1 MEDTK
6 KMNAL
11 IVMPQGPGIVTPI
24 TKSADGS
31 SRRRS
36 VVFGEQADVSEET
49 SRTTIVLFEKA
60 VRDHSRRLLAIAK
73 AIVGNRASPEDVVQQ
88 AVLNLFTHRDRYDW
102 HEPGGLLKRAT
113 VNEAL
118 RLLRRPRLA
127 QIIDDGAAPGDESD
141 SPDAALQQSET
152 TFRVREAVS
161 KLPEHFRA
169 ALVLCEYEN
178 MSYAE
183 IATTLGASVPQVKTW
198 IFRARRKLE
207 TELRGF
213 YDGARIDKKSGASDV
228 SQIKDSQPQLL

>member
-1 MEDTK
+1 MEDIK
-6 KMNAL
+6 KMNASV
-11 IVMPQGPGIVTPI
+11 VMPQGTGLVSSVT
-24 TKSADGS
+24 KFGDGS
-31 SRRRS
+31 EGRTPHS
-36 VVFGEQADVSEET
+36 VDLKPEISEA
-49 SRTTIVLFEKA
+49 SSKATIELFEKA

-88 AVLNLFTHRDRYDW
+88 AVLNLYTHRDRYDW

-127 QIIDDGAAPGDESD
+127 QIIDDGAAPGDEND

-152 TFRVREAVS
+152 TVRVREAVS

-169 ALVLCEYEN
+169 ALVLCEYED
-178 MSYAE
+178 MSYAD

-207 TELRGF
+207 VELRGF
-213 YDGARIDKKSGASDV
+213 YDGARVDRKSDANDV
-228 SQIKDSQPQLL
+228 SQIKESQPQLL